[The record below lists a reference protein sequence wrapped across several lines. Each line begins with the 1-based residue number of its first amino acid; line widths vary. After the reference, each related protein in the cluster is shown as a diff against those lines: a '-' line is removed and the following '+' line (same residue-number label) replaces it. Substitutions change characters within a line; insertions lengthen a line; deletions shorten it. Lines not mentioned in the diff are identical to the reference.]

1 MTAHHSNP
9 SISVSA
15 VVLFNDDGQV
25 ALVRKHGT
33 ASFIFP
39 GGKPEAGETGEHT
52 AVREVA
58 EELGVAL
65 DLEDLVDVG
74 DFTTPAAN
82 EADTALHSQVYAA
95 PLPPEVTVQAQAE
108 IAELIWVTPGEIAW
122 AEGYRL
128 APLSS
133 MILEEL
139 AEGPITL
146 EHHPLEM
153 SLEEFE
159 LLVGEELDGLPDE
172 VVGGLEN
179 VVFAVED
186 RPEDGSTDL
195 LGVYEGHDL
204 PGRADYGYVQLPDRI
219 VLFRG
224 PLLSIA
230 SDAAHLREEIRV
242 TLIHEIAHY
251 YGIDDAQLHEL
262 GWA

>member
-1 MTAHHSNP
+1 MTAHHSTP

-15 VVLFNDDGQV
+15 VVLSNDDGQV

-33 ASFIFP
+33 TSFIFP
-39 GGKPEAGETGEHT
+39 GGKPEVGETGEHT

-65 DLEDLVDVG
+65 DIEDLTDLG

-82 EADTALHSQVYAA
+82 EANTALHSQVYAA
-95 PLPPEVTVQAQAE
+95 KLPRGANVQAQAE
-108 IAELIWVTPGEIAW
+108 IAELIWVTPAEISL

-133 MILEEL
+133 MILLGL
-139 AEGPITL
+139 ADRTISLG
-146 EHHPLEM
+146 HQVLEM

-159 LLVGEELDGLPDE
+159 NLVGEELDVLPDDM
-172 VVGGLEN
+172 VGGLEN
-179 VVFAVED
+179 LVFAVED
-186 RPEDGSTDL
+186 RPEDGSLDL
-195 LGVYEGHDL
+195 LGIYEGHDL

-219 VLFRG
+219 VLFRE

-230 SDAAHLREEIRV
+230 SDVAHLREEVRV

-251 YGIDDAQLHEL
+251 YGIDDAHLHEL